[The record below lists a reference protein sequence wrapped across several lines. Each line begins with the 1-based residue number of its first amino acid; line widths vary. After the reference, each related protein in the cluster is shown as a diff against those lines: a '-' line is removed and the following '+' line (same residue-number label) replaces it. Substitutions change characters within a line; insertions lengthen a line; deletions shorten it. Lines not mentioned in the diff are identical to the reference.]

1 MRNGYYVP
9 PLIIEMDL
17 HIRRRADPFA
27 AGRPWRPRGSVYKI
41 GHPALLLTVFDDDS
55 VLCVE
60 EHRAR
65 WSPENRFGR
74 GQRRPL
80 FPGAGFKVILAHFP
94 HDRLKAIYPVIAQRF
109 RQPGWVHVED
119 LPQDPR

>member
-1 MRNGYYVP
+1 M
-9 PLIIEMDL
+9 
-17 HIRRRADPFA
+17 
-27 AGRPWRPRGSVYKI
+27 YKI
-41 GHPALLLTVFDDDS
+41 GHPTLLPTASGDES
-55 VLCVE
+55 VLCLE
-60 EHRAR
+60 EHRDLS
-65 WSPENRFGR
+65 SPENRFGR

-119 LPQDPR
+119 LPQHPR